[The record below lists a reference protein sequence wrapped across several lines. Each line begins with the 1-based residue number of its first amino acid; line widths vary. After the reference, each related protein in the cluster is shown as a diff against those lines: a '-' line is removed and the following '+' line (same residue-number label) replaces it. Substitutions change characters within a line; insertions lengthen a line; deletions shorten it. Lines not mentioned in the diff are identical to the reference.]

1 MDLVTRTLSFYAFV
15 VVQMFS
21 WFRKNSN
28 QFNFDFS
35 LSNTSQCHHVNV
47 NVRLVD
53 RSLQGLFTVN
63 RLNGIGPNACEG
75 AHGCRHTI
83 HV

>member
-1 MDLVTRTLSFYAFV
+1 MDLVTCTSSFYAFV

-35 LSNTSQCHHVNV
+35 LSNTSQCHHLKDMKNMLDQK
-47 NVRLVD
+47 R
-53 RSLQGLFTVN
+53 F
-63 RLNGIGPNACEG
+63 
-75 AHGCRHTI
+75 
-83 HV
+83 

>member
-1 MDLVTRTLSFYAFV
+1 MTAFNMTTMKV
-15 VVQMFS
+15 KQLPEAPCVCLC
-21 WFRKNSN
+21 
-28 QFNFDFS
+28 S
-35 LSNTSQCHHVNV
+35 LKLLDPALVNV